1 MKTNKIILIKKF
13 ALIIVLTVFAVSRIF
28 SQGNTL
34 KLDGNNNGTSG
45 SVIGFTNYADFP
57 IITNNTKRLIV
68 TKDGIVKIMKDL
80 EVKGKFTSDSMRISK
95 YIATDSIYTRCIKIG
110 DSSIY
115 IGSTGIQT
123 GTSNLIQSDNGVLN
137 FGNLNLSNFSDFT
150 LGVGKQNGTFNPDIS
165 LDAEKGINIS
175 DANYGYYI
183 NGNEVLKYHGNPVFT
198 PSTSNIFV
206 GIGAG
211 NSNTAG
217 VANTANGYQ
226 ALYKNITG
234 GNNTANGY
242 QALYNTT
249 GYSNTANGMGAL
261 SSNTAGAANTA
272 NGMQALFNN
281 TTGNYNIANG
291 VRALFY
297 NFAASNNTAMGYQAL
312 MQQGYGSSLV
322 MTSDNVAIGVNALYN
337 NNPTA
342 ITNGIRNTAV
352 GNNSL
357 FNNITG
363 NNNTALGFNADVNSS
378 SYNNA
383 TAIGANA
390 MATASSQVR
399 LGDNNVTT
407 LYCMG
412 ALYPSPEAPNMYVIV
427 LPVRLCVALL
437 PFMAPPDL
445 QG

>member
-1 MKTNKIILIKKF
+1 MKKQVFSFVIAIMLLLI
-13 ALIIVLTVFAVSRIF
+13 ASVAF
-28 SQGNTL
+28 SQSWDKTKPDKLYAVDKHGNISTV
-34 KLDGNNNGTSG
+34 KVGIGTD
-45 SVIGFTNYADFP
+45 NPQFP
-57 IITNNTKRLIV
+57 F
-68 TKDGIVKIMKDL
+68 
-80 EVKGKFTSDSMRISK
+80 EVKGKIVADSLRIFG
-95 YIATDSIYTRCIKIG
+95 IARFGLNTVAINSPLPNAISSTDGLIYLGRDLPGIFSNVQVGIG
-110 DSSIY
+110 TTTPLAGMMLDV
-115 IGSTGIQT
+115 
-123 GTSNLIQSDNGVLN
+123 NGN
-137 FGNLNLSNFSDFT
+137 
-150 LGVGKQNGTFNPDIS
+150 
-165 LDAEKGINIS
+165 INIS
-175 DANYGYYI
+175 NATNGYFI
-183 NGNEVLKYHGNPVFT
+183 NDNEVLKYHGASGTAN
-198 PSTSNIFV
+198 TSNIFV

-217 VANTANGYQ
+217 AANTANGYQ

-249 GYSNTANGMGAL
+249 GYSNTANGYQAL
-261 SSNTAGAANTA
+261 YKNITGVANTA